1 MRKADAAFKFRFENA
16 RFAGSVKI
24 PLVKQL
30 GLFFG
35 GFIFRVETDVF
46 SDQINVPITTE
57 HVSETLQY
65 RTLDRQL
72 WS

>member
-1 MRKADAAFKFRFENA
+1 MRKADAAFKFRFEDA

-35 GFIFRVETDVF
+35 GFRFRVETDVS
-46 SDQINVPITTE
+46 SDQINVPIMTE
-57 HVSETLQY
+57 HSTASSGAK
-65 RTLDRQL
+65 TPP
-72 WS
+72 